1 MTGYKFDK
9 LAKRENKEYSFFFV
23 KSNGEELANI
33 TKIIEDNN
41 INPRINNNKFN
52 LENID
57 EALQLVDTGHTNGKV
72 VVEI

>member
-1 MTGYKFDK
+1 MAGYKFDK
-9 LAKRENKEYSFFFV
+9 LVKRENKEYSFFFV